1 MNGLGIDW
9 KILVGQIIN
18 FLILLWI
25 LNKFVI
31 KPFLA
36 LLNKRQNQIAE
47 GIKKSEEA
55 DKSLQKAKLL
65 IQEAEMAAEKR
76 AKEIIAAAEKRA
88 KEKSQEILAAAEQEK
103 QKIIKNAQEAAKL
116 EGIRLRQQSQKEIA
130 EIAFIAAQKFLAET
144 INEETDKKI
153 IEQLVAQIIM

>member
-36 LLNKRQNQIAE
+36 LLDKRQKQIAE

-55 DKSLQKAKLL
+55 DQSLQKAKL
-65 IQEAEMAAEKR
+65 IIREAEAAAEKR

-88 KEKSQEILAAAEQEK
+88 KEKSQEILITAEQEK
-103 QKIIKNAQEAAKL
+103 QKIIKNAQETAKL
-116 EGIRLRQQSQKEIA
+116 EIIRLRQQSQKEMI
-130 EIAFIAAQKFLAET
+130 EIAFAAAQKFLAEK
-144 INEETDKKI
+144 INEETDKK
-153 IEQLVAQIIM
+153 LLNSSLLK